1 MNLFE
6 SLNCEGL
13 CCSQESSSRPGRM
26 SKCWFSKISTSR
38 RLLAKQEVSFC
49 LVLSGTVTMKLCHE
63 MIIR

>member
-13 CCSQESSSRPGRM
+13 RCSQESSSRPGRM

-38 RLLAKQEVSFC
+38 RLLAKQQKFLPGFVWDLNNEVMS
-49 LVLSGTVTMKLCHE
+49 
-63 MIIR
+63 